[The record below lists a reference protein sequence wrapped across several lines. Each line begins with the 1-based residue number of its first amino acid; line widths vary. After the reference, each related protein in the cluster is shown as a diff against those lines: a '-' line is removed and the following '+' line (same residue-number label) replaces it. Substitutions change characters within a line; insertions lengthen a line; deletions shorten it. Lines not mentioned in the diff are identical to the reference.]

1 MIPVGIGFWVQTI
14 FECLV
19 ADSSTAAPGSSG
31 CSGRWMGARR
41 EQGRSY
47 VMVLGRSIPMTL
59 YQYIKLY
66 VFLPVKTPVKKIIT
80 PATQQLNILASPV
93 GGRPAPD
100 TVSRDGVVFP

>member
-1 MIPVGIGFWVQTI
+1 MLGCRLEHG
-14 FECLV
+14 
-19 ADSSTAAPGSSG
+19 STWIKWLFREVDGG
-31 CSGRWMGARR
+31 EEGA
-41 EQGRSY
+41 GRSY
-47 VMVLGRSIPMTL
+47 VMVLDRSIPMTL